1 MQKRRMAIAAFLLLL
16 GAFVFMNTLDNP
28 RLNAVHGSDRL
39 RLIAV
44 GFCWGVGF
52 GILMSGRAFPGEDS
66 RPQS

>member
-1 MQKRRMAIAAFLLLL
+1 MQKRRMAVAAFLLLL

-28 RLNAVHGSDRL
+28 RLNALHGVDRL

-52 GILMSGRAFPGEDS
+52 GILMAR
-66 RPQS
+66 RPFLGD

>member
-1 MQKRRMAIAAFLLLL
+1 MQKRRMAVAAFLLLL

-52 GILMSGRAFPGEDS
+52 GILMARRAFPGD
-66 RPQS
+66 